1 MLLQHL
7 PAVRVVFNERDR
19 IPIDPPGGKGE
30 AADAAEKIEVAHR
43 LFPREFSLDPGL
55 PFFCEFGLRKIPA
68 DKYAGHEA
76 DS

>member
-7 PAVRVVFNERDR
+7 PAVRVVFDERDR

-30 AADAAEKIEVAHR
+30 AADAAKKIEVAHR
-43 LFPREFSLDPGL
+43 LFTRQLSLDPGL
-55 PFFCEFGLRKIPA
+55 PFFCECGLRKIPA
-68 DKYAGHEA
+68 DKCPGHEA